1 MGKKNNNKERK
12 ISCKRR
18 EKEGSVECNVPIS
31 RGEDPKTNLNSQ
43 RERERKGK
51 KDRERESSKEGFFAM
66 ADALSVIP
74 ASVVRN
80 LSDKLYEKRKNA
92 ALEVSFSFLCPRI
105 LTVLIGFGS

>member
-1 MGKKNNNKERK
+1 MKVFPDFHRSDFPLFLKKFKFPDFIFLDSAIFGEKERK

-51 KDRERESSKEGFFAM
+51 KDRERERVRRKGFLLWPT
-66 ADALSVIP
+66 LSQ
-74 ASVVRN
+74 
-80 LSDKLYEKRKNA
+80 
-92 ALEVSFSFLCPRI
+92 
-105 LTVLIGFGS
+105 